1 MKSYL
6 KFLAGIYLAVQF
18 IACGSNPQ
26 KTAHSKSSLK
36 EDLTDVWSLA
46 PEIHGISWNVTEPHT
61 DHFEFS
67 GLMVSA
73 LITYG
78 SDKNGKLVL
87 KKKVVWPMLRTIP
100 NNTHASLIHD
110 FDESVNSIIK
120 VDGEIIGGEKPFL
133 IEFNGILNIQSHT
146 AKGVDIERVLSP
158 STDKPMLVEQLTIS
172 NTSKKNIEVTV
183 EKLDYLHKTKEKK
196 GVYGVYDIRAYN
208 QAYGK
213 KTLKSGEKY
222 TFSQIYIA
230 TKKDEEFEINA
241 AQEIEQRKSF
251 LQSLNKAL
259 VLETPDAN
267 LNQMFSFAKIRA
279 TESIYAT
286 KGGLMHGPG
295 GASYYAA
302 IWAND
307 QAEYVNPFFPFEGNA
322 NGIESAINSFRHF
335 ARFMNDKFEPI
346 PSSIIAEGTDI
357 WNGAGD
363 RGDAAMIAYGASRFA
378 LAYGDKTTADSLLPL
393 IKWCLAYCEHK
404 KTPEGVI
411 ASDTDELEGRF
422 PTGDVN
428 LSTNM
433 LAYGGYTSA
442 AHFML
447 AYGGYTSAAHL
458 LNSLG
463 QEPELANSYEQ
474 KAADLRKAVDKYF
487 GANVQGFDTYQY
499 FKGNTKLRS
508 WICIPLTMGVY
519 DRKNETLKAL
529 LSDKLWNENGIYT
542 EAGDETFWD
551 RATLYAFRGIF
562 KAGET
567 DLAMKYFKFYS
578 QKRLLGEHV
587 PYAVEAYP
595 EGGQQHLSAESGLY
609 ARVVTEGLFGIEPT
623 GLNTFVCKPN
633 LPAGWDYMK
642 LKNIKAFKSDFD
654 IEVSRSRNEMEVTI
668 RNKGKIVQQT
678 KWNGKSEIK
687 VVL

>member
-6 KFLAGIYLAVQF
+6 KLLAGVFLVVQF

-26 KTAHSKSSLK
+26 KSAQNKTSLA
-36 EDLTDVWSLA
+36 DTLTNIWQLA
-46 PEIHGISWNVTEPHT
+46 PEIQGISRKVTEPHT

-67 GLMVSA
+67 GLKVSA

-78 SDKNGKLVL
+78 SDENGKLVL
-87 KKKVVWPMLRTIP
+87 KKKVVWPMLRTVP
-100 NNTHASLIHD
+100 NDTHASLIHD
-110 FDESVNSIIK
+110 FDESVNSTIK
-120 VDGEIIGGEKPFL
+120 VDGETIKAEKPFQ
-133 IEFNGILNIQSHT
+133 IEFNGILTIQSHT
-146 AKGVDIERVLSP
+146 AQAVDIERVLLP
-158 STDKPMLVEQLTIS
+158 STDKPVVVEQLTIS
-172 NTSKKNIEVTV
+172 NTSKKDVEITV

-208 QAYGK
+208 LGFGK
-213 KTLKSGEKY
+213 KILKSGEKY

-230 TKKDEEFEINA
+230 TKKGEEFEINV
-241 AQEIEQRKSF
+241 AQETEQRKSF

-267 LNQMFSFAKIRA
+267 LNRMFSFAKIRA

-295 GASYYAA
+295 GGSYYAA

-322 NGIESAINSFRHF
+322 NGVESAINSFRHF

-433 LAYGGYTSA
+433 LAYGGYI
-442 AHFML
+442 
-447 AYGGYTSAAHL
+447 SAAHL
-458 LNSLG
+458 LNSLE
-463 QEPELANSYEQ
+463 QEPELAKSYEQ
-474 KAADLRKAVDKYF
+474 KAAELRKAVDKYF

-499 FKGNTKLRS
+499 FKGNVKLRS

-519 DRKNETLKAL
+519 DRKDETLKAL

-542 EAGDETFWD
+542 EAGDKTFWD

-633 LPAGWDYMK
+633 LPTGWDYMR

-654 IEVSRSRNEMEVTI
+654 IEVNRSGNEMEVTI
-668 RNKGKIVQQT
+668 RNEGKIVQQT
-678 KWNGKSEIK
+678 KWDGKSEIK